1 MADAR
6 DSKDAKGVKGAKDAK
21 GGSSKVL
28 FWIVLLLGAGISGGA
43 FFLYKGSEKA
53 RTALQDSLREYQE
66 MQLLK
71 KIVARAKASGARTT
85 SPKETTEDILPFLGK
100 KGAAA
105 GIPQNLFNV
114 ARNNPQKQ
122 GGWTET
128 SYTVTLRA
136 TKEAP
141 IPRSAVADFLIAVET
156 ERPSI
161 KSKNLSLT
169 FAPSSPDLSAVSVTF
184 SQFVKGE

>member
-1 MADAR
+1 MADAKDSR
-6 DSKDAKGVKGAKDAK
+6 DGKGAK
-21 GGSSKVL
+21 GGSSNLL
-28 FWIVLLLGAGISGGA
+28 FWVVFLLGAGISAGA
-43 FFLYKGSEKA
+43 FFLYRGSERA
-53 RTALQDSLREYQE
+53 RTALEDALREYQE
-66 MQLLK
+66 MQQLK
-71 KIVARAKASGARTT
+71 KIVARAKPTGARPP
-85 SPKETTEDILPFLGK
+85 SAKESAEDILPFLGR

-105 GIPQNLFNV
+105 GIPQSLFNV

-122 GGWTET
+122 GSWTET
-128 SYTVTLRA
+128 SYTVTLRG

-141 IPRSAVADFLIAVET
+141 LPRSAVADFLVAVET

-184 SQFVKGE
+184 SQFQKGD

>member
-1 MADAR
+1 MADAK
-6 DSKDAKGVKGAKDAK
+6 DSRGAKGAKGGKAAK
-21 GGSSKVL
+21 GGSSNLL
-28 FWIVLLLGAGISGGA
+28 FWVVFLLGAGISAGA
-43 FFLYKGSEKA
+43 FFLYRGSERA
-53 RTALQDSLREYQE
+53 RTALADALREYEQMQE
-66 MQLLK
+66 LK
-71 KIVARAKASGARTT
+71 KIVARKPMGARPP
-85 SPKETTEDILPFLGK
+85 SAKESAEDILPFLGR

-105 GIPQNLFNV
+105 GIPQSLFNV

-122 GGWTET
+122 GSWTET
-128 SYTVTLRA
+128 SYTVTLRG

-141 IPRSAVADFLIAVET
+141 IPRSAVADFLVAVEK

-184 SQFVKGE
+184 SQFVKGD